1 MLTLNDLSLCYGSQ
15 SVLRHVSATIE
26 AGAFYAVM
34 GPNGSGKTSL
44 LRCIAGLQTP
54 TSGNVLIDGRPL
66 SDFSARQL
74 ARQMSYVGQHITV
87 DFEFSAFD
95 IVMMARNPYQR
106 RLQGESAVDREIVEN
121 AMEQTGTIHLRHK
134 SLAQMSGGERQRVM
148 LARAIAQQTPIMLLD
163 EPLANLDIAHQFEIL
178 DLLRRINS
186 EEHKTILLVIH
197 SLSQAYAYSPML
209 LLLHNSAIGY
219 QGPLRQGFTPDRI
232 REVFGVD
239 STIANDTVSLKP
251 LAGDVQ
257 FS

>member
-44 LRCIAGLQTP
+44 LRCIAGLQSP

-66 SDFSARQL
+66 SEFSARQL
-74 ARQMSYVGQHITV
+74 AQRMSFVGQHITA

-106 RLQGESAVDREIVEN
+106 RLQGESATDRDIVER

-134 SLAQMSGGERQRVM
+134 TLAQMSGGERQRVM

-186 EEHKTILLVIH
+186 EENKTILLVIH
-197 SLSQAYAYSPML
+197 SLPQAFAYCPML
-209 LLLHNSAIGY
+209 LLLHDSAIGY
-219 QGPLRQGFTPDRI
+219 QGPLRDGLTPDRI

-239 STIANDTVSLKP
+239 AAIANDTISLKP
-251 LAGDVQ
+251 MTGGVA
-257 FS
+257 FA